1 MIPADRNHVHQLVGW
16 NMTETAARLGC
27 EHVTLWRLLN
37 GKAGCRRIW
46 RWRLRI
52 SVGGLLITGCVRRR
66 AAKLRGQRGNRM
78 AAETRTRMPHA

>member
-1 MIPADRNHVHQLVGW
+1 MIPADRDHVHQFVGW

-37 GKAGCRRIW
+37 GKAGVSANMALALENIGWGTADHWMRTQASCE
-46 RWRLRI
+46 LA
-52 SVGGLLITGCVRRR
+52 R
-66 AAKLRGQRGNRM
+66 ARGNRM